1 MSLYEGGLFKVSRKL
16 DGKGRLQLPG
26 DFREAVGFALDEEVE
41 IAAVMLKDSKKA
53 ALMITR
59 KEGNTKWQVTKRTWN
74 DMKLWKAGKN

>member
-1 MSLYEGGLFKVSRKL
+1 MGLFEGGLFKVSRKL

-41 IAAVMLKDSKKA
+41 IAAVMLKDGKQP

-59 KEGNTKWQVTKRTWN
+59 KEGKSK
-74 DMKLWKAGKN
+74 

>member
-1 MSLYEGGLFKVSRKL
+1 MSLYEGGLFKVSCKL

-59 KEGNTKWQVTKRTWN
+59 KEGNTK
-74 DMKLWKAGKN
+74 

>member
-1 MSLYEGGLFKVSRKL
+1 MVSRKL

-59 KEGNTKWQVTKRTWN
+59 KEGNTK
-74 DMKLWKAGKN
+74 

>member
-1 MSLYEGGLFKVSRKL
+1 MSLYEGGLFMVSRKL

-59 KEGNTKWQVTKRTWN
+59 KEGNTK
-74 DMKLWKAGKN
+74 

>member
-1 MSLYEGGLFKVSRKL
+1 MSLYEGGLFKVSHKL

-41 IAAVMLKDSKKA
+41 VAAVMLKDSKKA

-59 KEGNTKWQVTKRTWN
+59 KEGNTK
-74 DMKLWKAGKN
+74 

>member
-16 DGKGRLQLPG
+16 DGKGRLRLPG

-59 KEGNTKWQVTKRTWN
+59 KEGNTK
-74 DMKLWKAGKN
+74 

>member
-26 DFREAVGFALDEEVE
+26 DFREAGFALDEEVE

-59 KEGNTKWQVTKRTWN
+59 KEGNTK
-74 DMKLWKAGKN
+74 

>member
-1 MSLYEGGLFKVSRKL
+1 MALYEGGLFKVSRKL

-26 DFREAVGFALDEEVE
+26 DFREAVGFDLDEEVE

-59 KEGNTKWQVTKRTWN
+59 KEGNTK
-74 DMKLWKAGKN
+74 